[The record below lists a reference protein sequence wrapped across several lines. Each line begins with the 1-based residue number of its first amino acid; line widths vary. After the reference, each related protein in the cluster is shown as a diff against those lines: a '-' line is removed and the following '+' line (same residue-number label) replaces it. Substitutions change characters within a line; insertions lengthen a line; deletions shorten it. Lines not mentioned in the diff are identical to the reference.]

1 MVYGQHLMSNRC
13 WISTIAL
20 KCHNALM
27 LDPRTKLILTFI
39 FTVMVAVTA
48 GIFTLAGQWAILAIL
63 IIGLR
68 KTREYLHWLR
78 LVVPMA
84 VFFGGVTWWAAGI
97 MAGCFAALKLLT
109 LTSVFFIFFA
119 VTSPED
125 MANSLVKVGLP
136 YTAAFVFSTA
146 MQFVPVI
153 GRKARDILDAQR
165 ARGIPMAP
173 GWAALRH
180 YPAFLIPLLIQSFQ
194 LAEELA
200 EAMEARGF
208 SRKGRTFLKEYRL
221 RPLDWAIIVVGL
233 CLLIVLLIFKNR

>member
-1 MVYGQHLMSNRC
+1 
-13 WISTIAL
+13 
-20 KCHNALM
+20 M

-39 FTVMVAVTA
+39 FTVLVAFTS
-48 GIFTLAGQWAILAIL
+48 GILALASQWAVLVIL

-68 KTREYLHWLR
+68 KTWDYLRWLR

-84 VFFGGVTWWAAGI
+84 VFFGGVTWWAAGSQ
-97 MAGCFAALKLLT
+97 AGCLAALKLLT
-109 LTSVFFIFFA
+109 LTSVFFVFFA
-119 VTSPED
+119 VTSPQD

-153 GRKARDILDAQR
+153 GRKARNILDAQK

-208 SRKGRTFLKEYRL
+208 SRKGRTFLKAYRL
-221 RPLDWAIIVVGL
+221 RPLDWVIIAAGL
-233 CLLIVLLIFKNR
+233 CLLMVLPLFRYR